1 MPWACPD
8 GSSKCGTERRHGSK
22 RRAMTEHIPDN
33 EMGSTSIQVG
43 DTDQVV
49 ALIEEMRAMVVRLS
63 RETRELRRK
72 WPSSGLRLRLLSC
85 LQLLDLTA
93 QFLMISAEGT
103 DFVA

>member
-8 GSSKCGTERRHGSK
+8 GSSKCGTERRHGGK
-22 RRAMTEHIPDN
+22 RGAMAEHIPDN

-63 RETRELRRK
+63 RETRELREEVAQLRTTASAAEL
-72 WPSSGLRLRLLSC
+72 PSVPLPRAAVPDDQR
-85 LQLLDLTA
+85 
-93 QFLMISAEGT
+93 
-103 DFVA
+103 